1 MAKKKKTKQTHI
13 APGKKRKPGKYKGK
27 IWAAPDA
34 FKPLTKAELKDW
46 GIE

>member
-1 MAKKKKTKQTHI
+1 MAKKKSNRRTKQ
-13 APGKKRKPGKYKGK
+13 AVGKKREPGQYKGK
-27 IWAAPDA
+27 IWAAPNA